1 MSEIFTCRC
10 GAGWTGRNRSHCGA
24 CHVTFG
30 GVASFDR
37 HRQTTNVITGRSVL
51 GRSCLPPKS
60 LGLVDNGNG
69 IWVSKFGE
77 EDGD

>member
-1 MSEIFTCRC
+1 MSETFTHIC
-10 GAGWTGRNRSHCGA
+10 GASWTGKNRSHCSA

-37 HRQTTNVITGRSVL
+37 HRRIGSTVGRE
-51 GRSCLPPKS
+51 CLTPQS
-60 LGLVDNGNG
+60 LGLVDNGSN
-69 IWVSKFGE
+69 IWVSKFGV

>member
-1 MSEIFTCRC
+1 MSETFTHKC
-10 GAGWTGRNRSHCGA
+10 GSSWTGKNRSHCSA

-37 HRQTTNVITGRSVL
+37 HRQSIGCVA
-51 GRSCLPPKS
+51 PED

-69 IWVSKFGE
+69 VWVSRYGV
-77 EDGD
+77 DGD